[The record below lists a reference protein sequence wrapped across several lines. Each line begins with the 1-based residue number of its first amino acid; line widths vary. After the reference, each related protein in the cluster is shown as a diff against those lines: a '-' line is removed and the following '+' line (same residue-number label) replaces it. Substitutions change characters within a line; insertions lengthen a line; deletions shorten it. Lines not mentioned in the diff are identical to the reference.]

1 MKRVIAVIA
10 VVAVVAVVFLLWSSA
25 ALAQPAGAQAEVLF
39 RQGRT
44 LLSAGKVAEACSAF
58 EESQKLEP
66 AVTTLLN
73 LAGCREKLGQFATAW
88 GLFLEAARQTR
99 SGNAANQQLHDVAEA
114 RAQKLEPRVSRL
126 AINVPQRSQVDGLE
140 ITRDRERVEAGLWN
154 RALPI
159 DGGVYTITARAP
171 GANPWSTQ
179 VTVAAE
185 SDIRTVEIPDL
196 RNLPR
201 DLDPPAAAATP
212 PPAPPSKSPVVA
224 AVRDTRA
231 SPQPSRTIPLVVG
244 AGALALLGGGLVFE
258 LSAEAKY
265 DAAKSEMTS
274 QSRRDSLYSS
284 ANTKRYVAEALATTG
299 LAAAGAAV
307 WMYLRDGNR
316 PSDTT
321 AASLHVM
328 PTATGL
334 AVSGQF

>member
-1 MKRVIAVIA
+1 MKRAIAIA
-10 VVAVVAVVFLLWSSA
+10 CFLWSSA
-25 ALAQPAGAQAEVLF
+25 AHAQPAGAQAEVLF

-44 LLSAGKVAEACSAF
+44 LLAAGKIAEACSAF

-73 LAGCREKLGQFATAW
+73 LAGCREKLGQLATAW
-88 GLFLEAARQTR
+88 GLFLDAARQTR
-99 SGNAANQQLHDVAEA
+99 SAGNAASQQLHDVAQA

-126 AINVPQRSQVDGLE
+126 AINVPQKSQVDGLE
-140 ITRDRERVEAGLWN
+140 ITRDKERVDSGLWN

-185 SDIRTVEIPDL
+185 SDTRTVEIPDL

-201 DLDPPAAAATP
+201 DLDPAATAAATP
-212 PPAPPSKSPVVA
+212 QPAPPQPAPPRHS
-224 AVRDTRA
+224 AVGPA
-231 SPQPSRTIPLVVG
+231 SDHMPASSQPSRKIPLVLGVS
-244 AGALALLGGGLVFE
+244 ALALLGGGLGFE
-258 LSAEAKY
+258 LWAEAKY

-284 ANTKRYVAEALATTG
+284 ANTKRYVAEALATSG

-307 WMYLRDGNR
+307 WMYLRDRNR
-316 PSDTT
+316 PPDATT
-321 AASLHVM
+321 GTSLHVV

-334 AVSGQF
+334 AFSGRF